1 VQDAEKKRG
10 HMGEHEQEK
19 YWRGMLVEWYD
30 RMMESQ
36 RTDIEYYKK
45 VAEDCKGKILELA
58 CGTGRILIPILES
71 GIDIEGMDISK
82 DMLSICQQKMDAK
95 GLTAPLYQMD
105 MATFDT
111 GTQYKMI
118 FCAGGSFRLVVDLDE
133 VMHSLQTIYRHLEP
147 GGMFICDVHNP
158 AVSFRNYKDNTWKLG
173 DSTSNDQGETMW
185 YLNCR
190 EYDVIEQV
198 ETYRS
203 EYRLFRD
210 KMLVNTGM
218 GEAKLRW
225 YGKYELKYVLEKAGF
240 VNIEMEPAVIFSQK
254 GDMVYRAYRG

>member
-1 VQDAEKKRG
+1 MA
-10 HMGEHEQEK
+10 EHEQEK
-19 YWRGMLVEWYD
+19 YWRGLLVEWYD
-30 RMMESQ
+30 RMMESEHA
-36 RTDIEYYKK
+36 DIDYYTK
-45 VAEDCKGKILELA
+45 VAQDSGGKILELA
-58 CGTGRILIPILES
+58 CGTGRILIPLLEL

-82 DMLSICQQKMDAK
+82 DMLLICQQKMDAK

-105 MATFDT
+105 MADFDT
-111 GTQYKMI
+111 GTQYKTI
-118 FCAGGSFRLVVDLDE
+118 FCSVGSFRLVVDLDE
-133 VMHSLQTIYRHLEP
+133 VMHSLQTIHRHLEP
-147 GGMFICDVHNP
+147 GGMFVFDVHNP
-158 AVSFRNYKDNTWKLG
+158 AVSFRNHKENTWRLA

-203 EYRLFRD
+203 EYRLYRD

-240 VNIEMEPAVIFSQK
+240 VNIEMEPAVFYSEK
-254 GDMVYRAYRG
+254 GHTVYRAYRG